1 MIKVSSSSAVP
12 FTVLG
17 LLCFMLTS
25 ACASQG
31 AGSQNDTQTTPGA
44 THGASA
50 APSSLWYSA
59 DSAPGLGA
67 GSPCALLPSPAVGAV
82 FGPLTDSDLVQQD
95 VTVGNVAYSTG
106 IDVNGDPYCHVEFMP
121 AHRPAADAGND
132 PPVIE
137 IGMSQTNDIAAF
149 LSENGWHLSPVAGAN
164 GELGGHSSPL
174 TGLEAI
180 VPVTG
185 GFVYA
190 NDPGPE
196 CTASACPDGITLTGL
211 DQAAAVEARQIA
223 RYPVS
228 GGLKGVSSI
237 P

>member
-1 MIKVSSSSAVP
+1 MTKFSHSSAVP
-12 FTVLG
+12 FIALG
-17 LLCFMLTS
+17 LLCFTLIIS
-25 ACASQG
+25 CSSQGRASQN
-31 AGSQNDTQTTPGA
+31 AVRPAPEA
-44 THGASA
+44 THSASA
-50 APSSLWYSA
+50 APSPSWYPA
-59 DSAPGLGA
+59 DSAPGLAA
-67 GSPCALLPSPAVGAV
+67 GSPCALLPSPAVAAV
-82 FGPLTDSDLVQQD
+82 FGPLTYSDLVQQD

-106 IDVNGDPYCHVEFMP
+106 TDANGDPYCHVEFMP
-121 AHRPAADAGND
+121 ADRPAADAGND

-137 IGMSQTNDIAAF
+137 IGMSQTNDIHAF
-149 LSENGWHLSPVAGAN
+149 LSDNGWQLRPVTGAS

-180 VPVTG
+180 VPVHG

-196 CTASACPDGITLTGL
+196 CTVSACPDGITLTDL
-211 DQAAAVEARQIA
+211 DQAAAVETQQIA